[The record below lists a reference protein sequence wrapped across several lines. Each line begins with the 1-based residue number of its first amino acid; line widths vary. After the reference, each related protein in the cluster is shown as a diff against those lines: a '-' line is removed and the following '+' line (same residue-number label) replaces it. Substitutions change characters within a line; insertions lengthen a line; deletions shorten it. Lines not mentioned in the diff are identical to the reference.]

1 MLHSYS
7 AEINGSQLVWLDSPP
22 VPLMRQR
29 VLVVVEEVSEN
40 KVVAATAR
48 YQLADLAGRLQWRG
62 DALASQRAQRDAW

>member
-40 KVVAATAR
+40 KVEAATAR
-48 YQLADLAGRLQWRG
+48 ADASRAREASLAKQA
-62 DALASQRAQRDAW
+62 ASR